1 MMMTDT
7 AKKAVPSFSI
17 DAFEASD
24 TGKMQV
30 LDASGNPTGWFWE
43 FAGPGH
49 PKTEALNNR
58 LARERLHKSAQ
69 IEQTQING
77 RKWKADQETPDE
89 VRAKNIADLV
99 ERIVGWSEVEIDG
112 EAFAFSSAKAI
123 EFLSHPKR
131 VGVLTQAM
139 EFVANEKSFTPRSD
153 KI

>member
-1 MMMTDT
+1 MTNT
-7 AKKAVPSFSI
+7 AAKAVPSFSI

-30 LDASGNPTGWFWE
+30 LDAAGNPTGWFWE

-69 IEQTQING
+69 IEQSQVNG
-77 RKWKADQETPDE
+77 RKWKAEQENPDE
-89 VRAKNIADLV
+89 LRAKNIADLV
-99 ERIVGWSEVEIDG
+99 ERIVGWSEVEIGG
-112 EAFAFSSAKAI
+112 EKFEFSPAKAI

-139 EFVANEKSFTPRSD
+139 EFVASEKSFTPRSD

>member
-1 MMMTDT
+1 MSKET
-7 AKKAVPSFSI
+7 AAVPSFSL
-17 DAFEASD
+17 DAFEASE

-30 LDASGNPTGWFWE
+30 LDTAGNPTGWWWE

-58 LARERLHKSAQ
+58 LARERLHKQQQ
-69 IEQTQING
+69 IEQAQVNG
-77 RKWKADQETPDE
+77 KKWKAEQEEPGA

-99 ERIVGWSEVEIDG
+99 ERLVGWSEVIIDG
-112 EAFAFSSAKAI
+112 KPFPFSAENAI

-139 EFVANEKSFTPRSD
+139 EFIASEKAFTPRSE
-153 KI
+153 

>member
-1 MMMTDT
+1 MTDT
-7 AKKAVPSFSI
+7 AKKAVPSFSL

-30 LDASGNPTGWFWE
+30 LDAAGNPTGWFWE

-69 IEQTQING
+69 IEQSQVNG
-77 RKWKADQETPDE
+77 RKWKAEEEIPDA

-99 ERIVGWSEVEIDG
+99 ARIVGWSEVIIGDKP
-112 EAFAFSSAKAI
+112 FPFSPENAI

-139 EFVANEKSFTPRSD
+139 EFLAAEKSFSPRSE
-153 KI
+153 

>member
-1 MMMTDT
+1 MTD
-7 AKKAVPSFSI
+7 AANKAVPSFSL

-30 LDASGNPTGWFWE
+30 LDAAGNPTGWFWE

-69 IEQTQING
+69 IEQTQVNG
-77 RKWKADQETPDE
+77 RKWKAEEEIPDA

-99 ERIVGWSEVEIDG
+99 ARIVGWSEVIIGDKP
-112 EAFAFSSAKAI
+112 FPFSPENAT

-139 EFVANEKSFTPRSD
+139 EFVASEKSFTPRSD